1 MDKILEV
8 DVVKYERGD
17 SATRRA
23 MVDGMR
29 RSLETGFVYA
39 RHDLPIE
46 LIDDAYAKLAAFFR
60 LESEIKDRYTVVGSY
75 GQVGYTGMQVETP
88 VSVGVPDLK
97 EMYNWSAELPEGHP
111 LRRKFPHRY
120 REQIFPDDVVPGIE
134 ASLRLLHNR
143 IFGLQ
148 SRVLRIIATGL
159 GVHENFFD
167 GIVLP
172 ASAMTRALHYPDTS
186 EHDPEGTH
194 VWAGEHADIDLI
206 TALPRATARGLQVK
220 TDDGW
225 IDAVAPDGT
234 AIINTGK
241 MLEHLTNGVIN
252 RGVHR
257 VVAAPDQVG
266 DRYSVVQFCH
276 PTAWTVL
283 EPLGT
288 CCTPE
293 RPQRYGS
300 ILTGDKHDEVLWEIN
315 LVEDARR
322 VEATAS

>member
-1 MDKILEV
+1 MDRILEV
-8 DVVKYERGD
+8 DVVEFERGD
-17 SATRRA
+17 DAARRA
-23 MVDGMR
+23 IVDGMR

-39 RHDLPIE
+39 RHDLPTDV
-46 LIDDAYAKLAAFFR
+46 IDDAYEKLATFFA
-60 LESEIKDRYTVVGSY
+60 LAGGVKDRYTVVGSN
-75 GQVGYTGMQVETP
+75 GQTGYTGMRVETP
-88 VSVGVPDLK
+88 VSVGEPDLK
-97 EMYNWSAELPEGHP
+97 EMYNWSAELPAGHP

-120 REQIFPDDVVPGIE
+120 RDQIFPEDVVPGIE
-134 ASLRLLHNR
+134 AALTLMHDR
-143 IFGLQ
+143 IFDLQ
-148 SRVLRIIATGL
+148 SRVLRIIAVGL

-167 GIVLP
+167 GIVIP
-172 ASAMTRALHYPDTS
+172 GSAMTRALHYPDIS
-186 EHDPEGTH
+186 EHDPEGTQ

-220 TDDGW
+220 TEDGW
-225 IDAVAPDGT
+225 IDAVAPDGA

-252 RGVHR
+252 RGIHR
-257 VVAAPDQVG
+257 VVADPDQVG

-283 EPLGT
+283 EPLST

-293 RPQRYGS
+293 RPQRYAS

-315 LVEDARR
+315 LFEDARR
-322 VEATAS
+322 VPVTAS